1 MGVLGADSRRTLI
14 HPASQNSGGK
24 MTFWQENYHFI
35 KDVYDMRHQ
44 KMAEWMENVEKA
56 IARIMADKV
65 YTSAEFKRER
75 DNFHALCKDLERAE
89 VKKWLAQILEILM
102 AERAKDQRNNEMT
115 QLDTLIKKHE
125 ELIPTVMK
133 TQVMVNLYWRC
144 YAYGDELKPHIEFL
158 DGIMLSS
165 TRDIAPSCVENVD
178 ELIER
183 QEKSLVQLETKRAV
197 VKDLI
202 EKGKV
207 ILQNPDKPKFL
218 ESHVNRIELGWDDTK
233 AKAQARLQLLNET
246 KDAWVGYAENSETIV
261 VEFDKAEEEIKKVKK
276 RFSLTA
282 ANEDLKKRQDIFNH
296 TKDTIHGLDK
306 ALNDNFKCM
315 SITVP
320 EDKKKLV
327 EKEMKVLL
335 ERLNVVEH
343 FQDKVAKVEE
353 FVAALTEF
361 DGSLKT
367 IDSWMQ
373 KATAE
378 LNDIKNC
385 SASMAP
391 EDRVARTMDLQEDIA
406 AKVEIIK
413 ADAARELELLP
424 QGDQVPQDA
433 KDFKDELDRITK
445 YVLDLQKK
453 VQEECDKYSED
464 VKFWAEYKTGIKEF
478 TPWLASSE
486 GATTE
491 GLSKPTD
498 LDEARALHDK
508 VHTFDKACLDH
519 LKLLEAA
526 NAASQKMTSHET
538 ADNEVAA
545 LRERYGKVKAVC
557 DTWVTKV
564 DILLKEWTLL
574 DNTVTELNAW
584 VAKDKTTEGENQF
597 SLEKMESTLGE
608 LKNIFKERRSLWR
621 TCKLS

>member
-1 MGVLGADSRRTLI
+1 
-14 HPASQNSGGK
+14 

-102 AERAKDQRNNEMT
+102 AERASSQREEENSK
-115 QLDTLIKKHE
+115 LDLTIKKHE

-133 TQVMVNLYWRC
+133 TQVMVDLYWKC

-165 TRDIAPSCVENVD
+165 TRDIAPSCVESVD

-183 QEKSLVQLETKRAV
+183 QEKSLLQLETKRSV

-218 ESHVNRIELGWDDTK
+218 ESHVKRIEDGWDDTK
-233 AKAQARLQLLNET
+233 EKAQARLKLLSET
-246 KDAWVGYAENSETIV
+246 KDAWVGYAENSEVIA

-276 RFSLTA
+276 RFNLVA
-282 ANEDLKKRQDIFNH
+282 ANEDLKKRQDIFKS
-296 TKDTIHGLDK
+296 TKDTIMGLDK
-306 ALNDNFKCM
+306 ALSDNFTCM
-315 SITVP
+315 SITAP
-320 EDKKKLV
+320 DDKKKMI
-327 EKEMKVLL
+327 EKELKVLL
-335 ERLNVVEH
+335 ERLTVVGT
-343 FQDKVAKVEE
+343 FNDKVTKVEE
-353 FVAALTEF
+353 FVAALTAF
-361 DGSLKT
+361 DVSLKT
-367 IDSWMQ
+367 IDGWMM
-373 KATAE
+373 KATDE

-413 ADAARELELLP
+413 ADTATELELLP
-424 QGDQVPQDA
+424 QGDEIPQDA
-433 KDFKDELDRITK
+433 KDFKDELARITK
-445 YVLDLQKK
+445 YVNDLQTN
-453 VQEECDKYSED
+453 VQIECDKYSED

-478 TPWLASSE
+478 TPWLIASE
-486 GATTE
+486 GATSE
-491 GLSKPTD
+491 GLSKPTN
-498 LDEARALHDK
+498 LDESKALHDK
-508 VHTFDKACLDH
+508 VHAFDKACLDH

-538 ADNEVAA
+538 ADGEVAA
-545 LRERYGKVKAVC
+545 LRERYVKVKAVS
-557 DTWVTKV
+557 DSWVAKV

-574 DNTVTELNAW
+574 DNTVTELNTW
-584 VAKDKTTEGENQF
+584 VAKDKSSEGENQF

-608 LKNIFKERRSLWR
+608 LKNIFKEKE
-621 TCKLS
+621 KLVENL